1 MIMHIR
7 HYFKV
12 YYSKYD
18 VFLIYFVYSLNMG
31 IRLHTLFSEDIY
43 YAGSTNVIEQQ
54 QAFCSHFQT
63 EQQKRKVS

>member
-18 VFLIYFVYSLNMG
+18 ELIFFIYFVYSLKMG
-31 IRLHTLFSEDIY
+31 IRLHTLFSEDMY
-43 YAGSTNVIEQQ
+43 YADSTNVIEQQ
-54 QAFCSHFQT
+54 
-63 EQQKRKVS
+63 